1 MKEARF
7 KNIHTHTNTHY
18 LYVCIASFHL
28 YGILK
33 KAKLQ
38 GYRAEQWFSGK
49 GDGERV

>member
-7 KNIHTHTNTHY
+7 KNTHTHTHTNTHY

-38 GYRAEQWFSGK
+38 GYRAVVF
-49 GDGERV
+49 R